1 MPRHN
6 WLKKLLFARSV
17 KCWTLQHS
25 LKEHRLDNT
34 DHPFTSSSSSSYY
47 YWFIVILYQQTLNS
61 TVLNWAELYWIVLN
75 WTELYWTKLQS
86 TELFSRWTF
95 LSFFLSFSFHLH
107 PHIMTVS
114 LVVFIKSFSVTSTTA
129 LLVCRELGNKKP
141 CLSLSTIVEV

>member
-34 DHPFTSSSSSSYY
+34 DHPFTSSSSSYY
-47 YWFIVILYQQTLNS
+47 YWFIVILYQQTLNW
-61 TVLNWAELYWIVLN
+61 TVLNCTELY

-107 PHIMTVS
+107 AHIMTVS
-114 LVVFIKSFSVTSTTA
+114 LVFFIKSFSVTSTTA